1 MFFCHNLKMAEE
13 LKKMGDNM
21 KKKNPKRVMQLE
33 RYLSDTRIIMAIIIG
48 IDLFFFMVMN
58 FVINSLIAIPEMFK
72 DLDNPGK
79 YVGLKN
85 VLPNFNNIRTYG
97 GIYIPIFIILLIFLL
112 ALDAY
117 TAYKM
122 KVAWSEEYFN
132 IGQKGD
138 ERWTTDEE
146 IKQQFLEIPDKN
158 ESFPGYGGTIVSRMG
173 NKLYIDTS
181 PVNNLIIGITRSGKG
196 EMYVFPSIDVYSRA
210 EKKAS
215 LVINDMKLELYKS
228 SKKTLENRG
237 YKVYLLNFDDP
248 IHSMGFNP
256 LTVIIEL
263 AVNGDYENAELLAQ
277 AFAFS
282 IFNPDE
288 PANTDRFWND
298 ASSSLLAALILA
310 HLEDCLRMDEMDN
323 DRRYKIWTEKR
334 AAYDG
339 LDDDLKEKADK
350 LYEEELNKNEKS
362 DIILNPA
369 VMYLPEDAGY
379 EKIYENV
386 KKINMYSI
394 INTFTELA
402 RIRDPENP
410 DITALDM
417 YFSKRPQLDRA
428 KLKYAAIEIAGE
440 KPKSSIFGVMLSR
453 LTTFTYESMAKMTA
467 ESSFDLEE
475 IGFGEKPVAV
485 FLGLPDYDTSK
496 HFLATVFIRQVS
508 LVLSKRA
515 NRDRSGKCKRLVK
528 FIVDEAGNM
537 PAIEGLETYITMNL
551 GRNISYDFYI
561 QSYSQFEKKYGEGW
575 KTIKGN
581 CGNQIYILTSDGDTA
596 QTFSEDLGNET
607 IVDLQRTGEKLST
620 HKHFMENT
628 QEKPL
633 LNKNQLMRLNE
644 GECVVKRVMK
654 RKDLNG
660 NRVEPTPIFNSE
672 ESGKRFLYRYEYLTD
687 TFPNPNE
694 IDLYEINTA
703 DRSHINLRERVWDY
717 NISMTWLSNDV
728 MDYGRDSLKV
738 RDLSNGNDVMSALE
752 RVMEVTDLR
761 NINEEMELS
770 ELTDLIYKKIDKKD
784 ERDAILSLIKIG
796 SETGN
801 E

>member
-21 KKKNPKRVMQLE
+21 KKKNQKRVMQLE

-85 VLPNFNNIRTYG
+85 VLPNINNIRTYG

-112 ALDAY
+112 ALDAC

-181 PVNNLIIGITRSGKG
+181 PVNNMIIGITRSGKG

-228 SKKTLENRG
+228 SKKTLEKRG

-288 PANTDRFWND
+288 PTNTDRFWND
-298 ASSSLLAALILA
+298 ASSSLLSALILA
-310 HLEDCLRMDEMDN
+310 HLEDCLRMDEIEN
-323 DRRYKIWTEKR
+323 DKRYRTWKKKR
-334 AAYDG
+334 DAYDT
-339 LDDDLKEKADK
+339 LNDDVKKKAIELYEKEKIK
-350 LYEEELNKNEKS
+350 KE

-369 VMYLPEDAGY
+369 LMYLPEDAVY
-379 EKIYENV
+379 EKKHDNV

-402 RIRDPENP
+402 RVHNPDNP
-410 DITALDM
+410 DITALDI

-428 KLKYAAIEIAGE
+428 KLKYAAIEIAGD

-752 RVMEVTDLR
+752 RIMEVTDLR

-770 ELTDLIYKKIDKKD
+770 ELTDLIYKRIDKKD
-784 ERDAILSLIKIG
+784 ERDAILSLVKIG

>member
-1 MFFCHNLKMAEE
+1 MAEE

-21 KKKNPKRVMQLE
+21 KKKNQKRVIQLE

-85 VLPNFNNIRTYG
+85 VLPNINNIRTYG

-112 ALDAY
+112 ALDAC

-181 PVNNLIIGITRSGKG
+181 PVNNMIIGITRSGKG

-228 SKKTLENRG
+228 SKKTLEKRG

-288 PANTDRFWND
+288 PTNTDRFWND
-298 ASSSLLAALILA
+298 ASSSLLSALILA
-310 HLEDCLRMDEMDN
+310 HLEDCLRMDEIEN
-323 DRRYKIWTEKR
+323 DKRYRTWKKKR
-334 AAYDG
+334 DAYDT
-339 LDDDLKEKADK
+339 LNDDVKKKAIELYEKEKIK
-350 LYEEELNKNEKS
+350 KE

-369 VMYLPEDAGY
+369 LMYLPEDAVY
-379 EKIYENV
+379 EKKHDNV

-402 RIRDPENP
+402 RVHNPDNP
-410 DITALDM
+410 DITALDI

-428 KLKYAAIEIAGE
+428 KLKYAAIEIAGD
-440 KPKSSIFGVMLSR
+440 KPKSSVFGVMLSR

-633 LNKNQLMRLNE
+633 LNRNQLMRLNE

-752 RVMEVTDLR
+752 RIMEVTDLR

-770 ELTDLIYKKIDKKD
+770 ELTDLIYKRIDKKD
-784 ERDAILSLIKIG
+784 ERDAILSLVKIG

>member
-58 FVINSLIAIPEMFK
+58 FVINTLIAIPEMFK

-85 VLPNFNNIRTYG
+85 VLPNINNIRTYG

-112 ALDAY
+112 ALDAC

-138 ERWTTDEE
+138 ERWTTEEE

-181 PVNNLIIGITRSGKG
+181 PVNNMIIGITRSGKG

-228 SKKTLENRG
+228 SKKTLEKRG

-288 PANTDRFWND
+288 PTNTDRFWND
-298 ASSSLLAALILA
+298 ASSSLLSALILA
-310 HLEDCLRMDEMDN
+310 HLEDCLRMDEIEN
-323 DRRYKIWTEKR
+323 DKRYRTWKKKR
-334 AAYDG
+334 DAYDT
-339 LDDDLKEKADK
+339 LNDDVKKKAIELYEKEKIK
-350 LYEEELNKNEKS
+350 KE

-369 VMYLPEDAGY
+369 LMYLPEDAVY
-379 EKIYENV
+379 EKKHDNV

-402 RIRDPENP
+402 RVHNPDNP
-410 DITALDM
+410 DITALDI

-428 KLKYAAIEIAGE
+428 KLKYAAIEIAGD
-440 KPKSSIFGVMLSR
+440 KPKSSVFGVMLSR

-644 GECVVKRVMK
+644 GECVVRRVMK

-738 RDLSNGNDVMSALE
+738 SDLSNGNDVMSALE
-752 RVMEVTDLR
+752 RIMEVTDLR

-770 ELTDLIYKKIDKKD
+770 ELTDLIYKRIDKKD
-784 ERDAILSLIKIG
+784 ERDAILSLVKIG

>member
-1 MFFCHNLKMAEE
+1 MAEE

-21 KKKNPKRVMQLE
+21 KKKNQKRVMQLE

-85 VLPNFNNIRTYG
+85 VLPNINNIRTYG

-112 ALDAY
+112 ALDAC

-181 PVNNLIIGITRSGKG
+181 PVNNMIIGITRSGKG

-228 SKKTLENRG
+228 SKKTLEKRG

-288 PANTDRFWND
+288 PTNTDRFWND
-298 ASSSLLAALILA
+298 ASSSLLSALILA
-310 HLEDCLRMDEMDN
+310 HLEDCLRMDEIEN
-323 DRRYKIWTEKR
+323 DKRYRTWKKKR
-334 AAYDG
+334 DAYDT
-339 LDDDLKEKADK
+339 LNDDVKKKAIELYEKEKIK
-350 LYEEELNKNEKS
+350 KE

-369 VMYLPEDAGY
+369 LMYLPEDAVY
-379 EKIYENV
+379 EKKHDNV

-402 RIRDPENP
+402 RVHNPDNP
-410 DITALDM
+410 DITALDI

-428 KLKYAAIEIAGE
+428 KLKYAAIEIAGD

-752 RVMEVTDLR
+752 RIMEVTDLR

-770 ELTDLIYKKIDKKD
+770 ELTDLIYKRIDKKD
-784 ERDAILSLIKIG
+784 ERDAILSLVKIG

>member
-1 MFFCHNLKMAEE
+1 MAEE

-58 FVINSLIAIPEMFK
+58 FVINTLIAIPEMFK

-85 VLPNFNNIRTYG
+85 VLPNINNIRTYG

-112 ALDAY
+112 ALDAC

-181 PVNNLIIGITRSGKG
+181 PVNNMIIGITRSGKG

-228 SKKTLENRG
+228 SKKTLEKRG

-334 AAYDG
+334 VAYDG

-379 EKIYENV
+379 EKIYDNV

-410 DITALDM
+410 DITALDI

-428 KLKYAAIEIAGE
+428 KLKYAAIEIAGD

-752 RVMEVTDLR
+752 RIMEVTDLR

-770 ELTDLIYKKIDKKD
+770 ELTDLIYKRIDKKD
-784 ERDAILSLIKIG
+784 ERDAILSLVKIG

>member
-85 VLPNFNNIRTYG
+85 VLPNINNIRTYG

-112 ALDAY
+112 ALDAC

-181 PVNNLIIGITRSGKG
+181 PVNNMIIGITRSGKG

-228 SKKTLENRG
+228 SKKTLEKRG

-298 ASSSLLAALILA
+298 ASSSLLSALILA
-310 HLEDCLRMDEMDN
+310 HLEDCLRMDEIEN
-323 DRRYKIWTEKR
+323 DKRYRTWKKKR
-334 AAYDG
+334 DAYDT
-339 LDDDLKEKADK
+339 LNDDVKEKATK
-350 LYEEELNKNEKS
+350 LYEKEKIKKE

-369 VMYLPEDAGY
+369 VMYLPEDAVY
-379 EKIYENV
+379 EKKHDNV

-402 RIRDPENP
+402 RVHNP
-410 DITALDM
+410 DNPEITALDM

-428 KLKYAAIEIAGE
+428 KLKYAAIEIAGD

-703 DRSHINLRERVWDY
+703 DRSRINLRERVWDY

-752 RVMEVTDLR
+752 RIMEVTDLR

-770 ELTDLIYKKIDKKD
+770 ELTDLIYKRIDKKD
-784 ERDAILSLIKIG
+784 ERDAILSLVKIG

>member
-1 MFFCHNLKMAEE
+1 MAEE

-58 FVINSLIAIPEMFK
+58 FVINTLIAIPEMFK

-85 VLPNFNNIRTYG
+85 VLPNINNIRTYG

-112 ALDAY
+112 ALDAC

-138 ERWTTDEE
+138 ERWTTEEE

-181 PVNNLIIGITRSGKG
+181 PVNNMIIGITRSGKG

-228 SKKTLENRG
+228 SKKTLEKRG

-334 AAYDG
+334 VAYDG

-379 EKIYENV
+379 EKIYDNV

-402 RIRDPENP
+402 RIRNPENP
-410 DITALDM
+410 DITALDI

-428 KLKYAAIEIAGE
+428 KLKYAAIEIAGD
-440 KPKSSIFGVMLSR
+440 KPKSSVFGVMLSR

-633 LNKNQLMRLNE
+633 LNRNQLMRLNE

-752 RVMEVTDLR
+752 RIMEVTDLR

-770 ELTDLIYKKIDKKD
+770 ELTDLIYKRIDKKD
-784 ERDAILSLIKIG
+784 ERDAILSLVKIG

>member
-1 MFFCHNLKMAEE
+1 MAEE

-58 FVINSLIAIPEMFK
+58 FVINTLIAIPEMFK

-85 VLPNFNNIRTYG
+85 VLPNINNIRTYG
-97 GIYIPIFIILLIFLL
+97 GMYIPIFIILLIFLL
-112 ALDAY
+112 ALDAC

-181 PVNNLIIGITRSGKG
+181 PVNNMIIGITRSGKG

-288 PANTDRFWND
+288 PTNSDRFWND
-298 ASSSLLAALILA
+298 ASSSLLSALILA
-310 HLEDCLRMDEMDN
+310 HLEDCLRMDEIEN
-323 DRRYKIWTEKR
+323 DKRYRTWKKKR
-334 AAYDG
+334 DAYDT
-339 LDDDLKEKADK
+339 LNDDVKKKAIELYEKEK
-350 LYEEELNKNEKS
+350 NKKE

-369 VMYLPEDAGY
+369 VMYLPEDAVY
-379 EKIYENV
+379 EKKHDNV

-402 RIRDPENP
+402 RVHDPNNP

-417 YFSKRPQLDRA
+417 YFGKRPQLDRA
-428 KLKYAAIEIAGE
+428 KLKYAAIEIAGD

-644 GECVVKRVMK
+644 GECVVKRVMS

-752 RVMEVTDLR
+752 RIMEVTDLR

-770 ELTDLIYKKIDKKD
+770 ELTDLIYKRIDKKD
-784 ERDAILSLIKIG
+784 ERDAILSLVKIG

>member
-85 VLPNFNNIRTYG
+85 VLPNINNIRTYG

-112 ALDAY
+112 ALDAC

-181 PVNNLIIGITRSGKG
+181 PVNNMIIGITRSGKG

-228 SKKTLENRG
+228 SKKTLEKRG

-288 PANTDRFWND
+288 PTNTDRFWND
-298 ASSSLLAALILA
+298 ASSSLLSALILA
-310 HLEDCLRMDEMDN
+310 HLEDCLRMDEIEN
-323 DRRYKIWTEKR
+323 DKRYRTWKKKR
-334 AAYDG
+334 DAYDT
-339 LDDDLKEKADK
+339 LNDDVKKKAIELYEKEKIK
-350 LYEEELNKNEKS
+350 KE

-369 VMYLPEDAGY
+369 LMYLPEDAVY
-379 EKIYENV
+379 EKKHDNV

-402 RIRDPENP
+402 RVHNPDNP
-410 DITALDM
+410 DITALDI

-428 KLKYAAIEIAGE
+428 KLKYAAIEIADD
-440 KPKSSIFGVMLSR
+440 KPKSSVFGVMLSR

-633 LNKNQLMRLNE
+633 LNRNQLMRLNE

-752 RVMEVTDLR
+752 RIMEVTDLR

-770 ELTDLIYKKIDKKD
+770 ELTDLIYKRIDKKD
-784 ERDAILSLIKIG
+784 ERDAILSLVKIG

>member
-1 MFFCHNLKMAEE
+1 MLFCHNLKMAEE

-85 VLPNFNNIRTYG
+85 VLPNINNIRTYG

-112 ALDAY
+112 ALDAC

-181 PVNNLIIGITRSGKG
+181 PVNNMIIGITRSGKG

-228 SKKTLENRG
+228 SKKTLEKRG

-334 AAYDG
+334 VAYDG

-379 EKIYENV
+379 EKIYDNV

-410 DITALDM
+410 DITALDI

-428 KLKYAAIEIAGE
+428 KLKYAAIEIAGD

-752 RVMEVTDLR
+752 RIMEVTDLR

-770 ELTDLIYKKIDKKD
+770 ELTDLIYKRIDKKD
-784 ERDAILSLIKIG
+784 ERDAILSLVKIG

>member
-1 MFFCHNLKMAEE
+1 MK
-13 LKKMGDNM
+13 
-21 KKKNPKRVMQLE
+21 KKKNPKRVMQIE
-33 RYLSDTRIIMAIIIG
+33 RYLSDTRFIVAIIVG
-48 IDLFFFMVMN
+48 IDIFFFMILN
-58 FVINSLIAIPEMFK
+58 FVINSLIAIPDILK

-79 YVGLKN
+79 YIGMKN
-85 VLPNFNNIRTYG
+85 VLPRFSNIKEYS
-97 GIYIPIFIILLIFLL
+97 GIYIPLIIILIIFLIF
-112 ALDAY
+112 LDAY

-146 IKQQFLEIPDKN
+146 IKEQFLEIPDKN
-158 ESFPGYGGTIVSRMG
+158 KSFPGYGGTIVSRMG
-173 NKLYIDTS
+173 DKLYIDTS

-228 SKKTLENRG
+228 SKKTLEDRG

-256 LTVIIEL
+256 LTVIINL
-263 AVNGDYENAELLAQ
+263 AVQGDYESAELLAQ

-288 PANTDRFWND
+288 PTNSDRFWND

-310 HLEDCLRMDEMDN
+310 HLEDCLRMDEITN
-323 DRRYKIWTEKR
+323 DRRYKIWKEKR
-334 AAYDG
+334 AAYDL
-339 LDDDLKEKADK
+339 LDENVKEKALK
-350 LYEEELNKNEKS
+350 LYEKEIKESE

-379 EKIYENV
+379 KKTHENV

-402 RIRDPENP
+402 RVHNP
-410 DITALDM
+410 DNPEITALDM

-428 KLKYAAIEIAGE
+428 KLKYAAIEIAGDR
-440 KPKSSIFGVMLSR
+440 PKSSIFGVMLSR
-453 LTTFTYESMAKMTA
+453 LTTFTYESMGKMTA

-475 IGFGEKPVAV
+475 IGFGDKPIAV
-485 FLGLPDYDTSK
+485 FLGLPDYDNSK

-515 NRDRSGKCKRLVK
+515 NREKSGKCKRLVK

-561 QSYSQFEKKYGEGW
+561 QSYSQFEKKYGEGY

-607 IVDLQRTGEKLST
+607 IIDLQRTGEKLST

-644 GECVVKRVMK
+644 GECVVKRVMS
-654 RKDLNG
+654 RKDLKG

-672 ESGKRFLYRYEYLTD
+672 ESGKRFKYRFEYLTE
-687 TFPNPNE
+687 TFPNPSD
-694 IDLYEINTA
+694 IDLFKINTA
-703 DRSHINLRERVWDY
+703 DRSHINLKERVWDY
-717 NISMTWLSNDV
+717 NISMSWLSNDV
-728 MDYGRDSLKV
+728 MSYEKGGSTLSS
-738 RDLSNGNDVMSALE
+738 LSNAKAVINALE
-752 RVMEVTDLR
+752 KVLEEADLG
-761 NINEEMELS
+761 ILNENMELS

-796 SETGN
+796 SEADN
-801 E
+801 D

>member
-1 MFFCHNLKMAEE
+1 MAEE

-58 FVINSLIAIPEMFK
+58 FVINTLIAIPEMFK

-85 VLPNFNNIRTYG
+85 VLPNINNIRTYG

-112 ALDAY
+112 ALDAC

-181 PVNNLIIGITRSGKG
+181 PVNNMIIGITRSGKG

-228 SKKTLENRG
+228 SKKTLEKRG

-334 AAYDG
+334 VAYDG

-379 EKIYENV
+379 EKIYDNV

-402 RIRDPENP
+402 RVHNPDNP
-410 DITALDM
+410 DITALDI

-428 KLKYAAIEIAGE
+428 KLKYAAIEIAGD

-752 RVMEVTDLR
+752 RIMEVTDLR

-770 ELTDLIYKKIDKKD
+770 ELTDLIYKRIDKKD
-784 ERDAILSLIKIG
+784 ERDAILSLVKIG

>member
-1 MFFCHNLKMAEE
+1 MAEE

-21 KKKNPKRVMQLE
+21 KKKNPKRAMQLE

-85 VLPNFNNIRTYG
+85 VLPNINNIRTYG

-112 ALDAY
+112 ALDAC

-181 PVNNLIIGITRSGKG
+181 PVNNMIIGITRSGKG

-228 SKKTLENRG
+228 SKKTLEKRG

-334 AAYDG
+334 VAYDG

-379 EKIYENV
+379 EKIYDNV

-410 DITALDM
+410 DITALDI

-428 KLKYAAIEIAGE
+428 KLKYAAIEIAGD

-752 RVMEVTDLR
+752 RIMEVTDLR

-770 ELTDLIYKKIDKKD
+770 ELTDLIYKRIDKKD
-784 ERDAILSLIKIG
+784 ERDAILSLVKIG

>member
-85 VLPNFNNIRTYG
+85 VLPNINNIRTYG

-112 ALDAY
+112 ALDAC

-181 PVNNLIIGITRSGKG
+181 PVNNMIIGITRSGKG

-288 PANTDRFWND
+288 PTNSDRFWND
-298 ASSSLLAALILA
+298 ASSSLLSALILA
-310 HLEDCLRMDEMDN
+310 HLEDCLRMDEIEN
-323 DRRYKIWTEKR
+323 DKRYRTWKKKR
-334 AAYDG
+334 DAYDT
-339 LDDDLKEKADK
+339 LNDDVKEKATK
-350 LYEEELNKNEKS
+350 LYEKEKIKKE

-369 VMYLPEDAGY
+369 VMYLPEDAVY
-379 EKIYENV
+379 EKKHDNV

-402 RIRDPENP
+402 RVHNP
-410 DITALDM
+410 DNPEITALDM

-428 KLKYAAIEIAGE
+428 KLKYAAIEIAGD
-440 KPKSSIFGVMLSR
+440 KPKSSILGVMLSR

-551 GRNISYDFYI
+551 GRNISYEFYI

-703 DRSHINLRERVWDY
+703 DRSRINLRERVWDY

-752 RVMEVTDLR
+752 RIMEVTDLR

-770 ELTDLIYKKIDKKD
+770 ELTDLIYKRIDKKD
-784 ERDAILSLIKIG
+784 ERDAILSLVKIG

>member
-1 MFFCHNLKMAEE
+1 
-13 LKKMGDNM
+13 M
-21 KKKNPKRVMQLE
+21 KKKNQKRVMQLE

-85 VLPNFNNIRTYG
+85 VLPNINNIRTYG

-112 ALDAY
+112 ALDAC

-181 PVNNLIIGITRSGKG
+181 PVNNMIIGITRSGKG

-228 SKKTLENRG
+228 SKKTLEKRG

-288 PANTDRFWND
+288 PTNTDRFWND
-298 ASSSLLAALILA
+298 ASSSLLSALILA
-310 HLEDCLRMDEMDN
+310 HLEDCLRMDEIEN
-323 DRRYKIWTEKR
+323 DKRYRTWKKKR
-334 AAYDG
+334 DAYDT
-339 LDDDLKEKADK
+339 LNDDVKKKAIELYEKEKIK
-350 LYEEELNKNEKS
+350 KE

-369 VMYLPEDAGY
+369 LMYLPEDAVY
-379 EKIYENV
+379 EKKHDNV

-402 RIRDPENP
+402 RVHNPDNP
-410 DITALDM
+410 DITALDI

-428 KLKYAAIEIAGE
+428 KLKYAAIEIAGD
-440 KPKSSIFGVMLSR
+440 KPKSSVFGVMLSR

-633 LNKNQLMRLNE
+633 LNRNQLMRLNE

-752 RVMEVTDLR
+752 RIMEVTDLR

-770 ELTDLIYKKIDKKD
+770 ELTDLIYKRIDKKD
-784 ERDAILSLIKIG
+784 ERDAILSLVKIG

>member
-85 VLPNFNNIRTYG
+85 VLPNINNIRTYG

-112 ALDAY
+112 ALDAC

-181 PVNNLIIGITRSGKG
+181 PVNNMIIGITRSGKG

-228 SKKTLENRG
+228 SKKTLEKRG

-334 AAYDG
+334 VAYDG

-379 EKIYENV
+379 EKIYDNV

-410 DITALDM
+410 DITALDI

-428 KLKYAAIEIAGE
+428 KLKYAAIEIAGD

-752 RVMEVTDLR
+752 RIMEVTDLR

-770 ELTDLIYKKIDKKD
+770 ELTDLIYKRIDKKD
-784 ERDAILSLIKIG
+784 ERDAILSLVKIG

>member
-1 MFFCHNLKMAEE
+1 MK
-13 LKKMGDNM
+13 
-21 KKKNPKRVMQLE
+21 KKKNPKRVMQIE
-33 RYLSDTRIIMAIIIG
+33 RYLSDTRFIVAIIVG
-48 IDLFFFMVMN
+48 IDIFFFMILNYV
-58 FVINSLIAIPEMFK
+58 VNSLIAIPDMIK

-79 YVGLKN
+79 YIGLFN
-85 VLPNFNNIRTYG
+85 VLPNITNFKEYG
-97 GIYIPIFIILLIFLL
+97 GIYFPLIIILIVFLIFL
-112 ALDAY
+112 DIY

-132 IGQKGD
+132 IGQKGS

-146 IKQQFLEIPDKN
+146 IKAQFLEIPEKN
-158 ESFPGYGGTIVSRMG
+158 ESFPGYGGTIVSRIKD
-173 NKLYIDTS
+173 KLYIDTS
-181 PVNNLIIGITRSGKG
+181 PVNNLVIGITRSGKG

-215 LVINDMKLELYKS
+215 MVINDMKLELYKS
-228 SKKTLENRG
+228 SKKTLEDRG

-256 LTVIIEL
+256 LTVIINL
-263 AVNGDYENAELLAQ
+263 AVQGDYESAELLAQ

-288 PANTDRFWND
+288 PTNTDRFWND

-310 HLEDCLRMDEMDN
+310 HLEDCLRMDEITN
-323 DRRYKIWTEKR
+323 DRRYKIWKEKR
-334 AAYDG
+334 AAYDL
-339 LDDDLKEKADK
+339 LDENVKEKALK
-350 LYEEELNKNEKS
+350 LYEKEIKESE

-379 EKIYENV
+379 KKTHENV

-402 RIRDPENP
+402 RVHNP
-410 DITALDM
+410 DNPEITALDM

-428 KLKYAAIEIAGE
+428 KLKYAAIEIAGD
-440 KPKSSIFGVMLSR
+440 KPKSSVFSVMLSR

-475 IGFGEKPVAV
+475 IGYGDKPVAV
-485 FLGLPDYDTSK
+485 FLGLPDYDNSK
-496 HFLATVFIRQVS
+496 HFLSTVFVRQLS

-515 NRDRSGKCKRLVK
+515 SREKSGKCKRLVK
-528 FIVDEAGNM
+528 FILDEAGNM
-537 PAIEGLETYITMNL
+537 PAIEGLETNITMNL

-561 QSYSQFEKKYGEGW
+561 QSYSQFEKKYGEGY

-644 GECVVKRVMK
+644 GECVVKRVMS

-672 ESGKRFLYRYEYLTD
+672 ESGKRFKYRYEYLTE
-687 TFPNPNE
+687 TFPNPGD
-694 IDLYEINTA
+694 IDLFKINTA

-717 NISMTWLSNDV
+717 NISMSWLSNDV
-728 MDYGRDSLKV
+728 MGYEKGGSTLSS
-738 RDLSNGNDVMSALE
+738 LSNAKAVINALE
-752 RVMEVTDLR
+752 KVLEEADLG
-761 NINEEMELS
+761 ILNENMELS

-796 SETGN
+796 SEADN
-801 E
+801 D

>member
-1 MFFCHNLKMAEE
+1 MK
-13 LKKMGDNM
+13 
-21 KKKNPKRVMQLE
+21 KKKNPKRVMQIE
-33 RYLSDTRIIMAIIIG
+33 RYLSNTRVIMAIIIG
-48 IDLFFFMVMN
+48 IDIFFFMILN
-58 FVINSLIAIPEMFK
+58 FVINSLIAIPDMLK
-72 DLDNPGK
+72 DLDNPGR
-79 YVGLKN
+79 YIGIKN
-85 VLPNFNNIRTYG
+85 VLPKFSNIKEYS
-97 GIYIPIFIILLIFLL
+97 GIYIPLIIILIIFLIII
-112 ALDAY
+112 DAY

-146 IKQQFLEIPDKN
+146 IKEQFLEIPDKN
-158 ESFPGYGGTIVSRMG
+158 KSFPGYGGTIVSRIG
-173 NKLYIDTS
+173 DKLYIDTS

-228 SKKTLENRG
+228 SKKTLEERG

-256 LTVIIEL
+256 LTVIINL
-263 AVNGDYENAELLAQ
+263 AVQGDYESAELLAQ

-288 PANTDRFWND
+288 PTNSDRFWND

-310 HLEDCLRMDEMDN
+310 HLEDCLRMDEITN
-323 DRRYKIWTEKR
+323 DRRYKIWKEKR
-334 AAYDG
+334 AAYDL
-339 LDDDLKEKADK
+339 LDENVKEKALK
-350 LYEEELNKNEKS
+350 LYEEQIKENE

-379 EKIYENV
+379 EKTHENV

-402 RIRDPENP
+402 RVHDPDNP
-410 DITALDM
+410 EITALDM

-428 KLKYAAIEIAGE
+428 KLKYAAIEIAGDR
-440 KPKSSIFGVMLSR
+440 PKSSIFGVMLSR
-453 LTTFTYESMAKMTA
+453 LTTFTYESMGKMTA

-475 IGFGEKPVAV
+475 IGFGDKPIAV
-485 FLGLPDYDTSK
+485 FLGLPDYDNSK

-515 NRDRSGKCKRLVK
+515 NREKSGKCKRLVK

-561 QSYSQFEKKYGEGW
+561 QSYSQFEKKYGEGY

-607 IVDLQRTGEKLST
+607 IIDLQRTGEKLST

-644 GECVVKRVMK
+644 GECVVKRVMS
-654 RKDLNG
+654 RKDLKG

-672 ESGKRFLYRYEYLTD
+672 ESGKRFKYRFEYLTE
-687 TFPNPNE
+687 TFPNPSD
-694 IDLYEINTA
+694 IDLFKINTA
-703 DRSHINLRERVWDY
+703 DRSHINLKERVWDY
-717 NISMTWLSNDV
+717 NISMSWLSNDV
-728 MDYGRDSLKV
+728 MSYEKGGSTLSS
-738 RDLSNGNDVMSALE
+738 LSNAKAVINALE
-752 RVMEVTDLR
+752 KVLEEADLG
-761 NINEEMELS
+761 ILNENMELS

-796 SETGN
+796 SEADN
-801 E
+801 D

>member
-85 VLPNFNNIRTYG
+85 VLPNINNIRTYG

-112 ALDAY
+112 ALDAC

-181 PVNNLIIGITRSGKG
+181 PVNNMIIGITRSGKG

-288 PANTDRFWND
+288 PTNSDRFWND
-298 ASSSLLAALILA
+298 ASSSLLSALILA
-310 HLEDCLRMDEMDN
+310 HLEDCLRMDEIEN
-323 DRRYKIWTEKR
+323 DKRYRTWKKKR
-334 AAYDG
+334 DAYDT
-339 LDDDLKEKADK
+339 LNDDVKEKATK
-350 LYEEELNKNEKS
+350 LYEKEKIKKE

-369 VMYLPEDAGY
+369 VMYLPEDAVY
-379 EKIYENV
+379 EKKHDNV

-402 RIRDPENP
+402 RVHNP
-410 DITALDM
+410 DNPKITALDM

-428 KLKYAAIEIAGE
+428 KLKYAAIEIAGD

-703 DRSHINLRERVWDY
+703 DRSRINLRERVWDY

-752 RVMEVTDLR
+752 RIMEVTDLR

-770 ELTDLIYKKIDKKD
+770 ELTDLIYKRIDKKD
-784 ERDAILSLIKIG
+784 ERDAILYLVKIG

>member
-1 MFFCHNLKMAEE
+1 MAEE

-21 KKKNPKRVMQLE
+21 KKKNQKRVMQLE

-85 VLPNFNNIRTYG
+85 VLPNINNIRTYG

-112 ALDAY
+112 ALDAC

-138 ERWTTDEE
+138 ERWTTEEE

-181 PVNNLIIGITRSGKG
+181 PVNNMIIGITRSGKG

-228 SKKTLENRG
+228 SKKTLEKRG

-288 PANTDRFWND
+288 PTNTDRFWND
-298 ASSSLLAALILA
+298 ASSSLLSALILA
-310 HLEDCLRMDEMDN
+310 HLEDCLRMDEIEN
-323 DRRYKIWTEKR
+323 DKRYRTWKKKR
-334 AAYDG
+334 DAYDT
-339 LDDDLKEKADK
+339 LNDDVKKKAIELYEKEKIK
-350 LYEEELNKNEKS
+350 KE

-369 VMYLPEDAGY
+369 LMYLPEDAVY
-379 EKIYENV
+379 EKKHDNV

-402 RIRDPENP
+402 RVHNPDNP
-410 DITALDM
+410 DITALDI

-428 KLKYAAIEIAGE
+428 KLKYAAIEIAGD
-440 KPKSSIFGVMLSR
+440 KPKSSVFGVMLSR

-633 LNKNQLMRLNE
+633 LNRNQLMRLNE

-752 RVMEVTDLR
+752 RIMEVTDLR

-770 ELTDLIYKKIDKKD
+770 ELTDLIYKRIDKKD
-784 ERDAILSLIKIG
+784 ERDAILSLVKIG

>member
-1 MFFCHNLKMAEE
+1 MAEE

-85 VLPNFNNIRTYG
+85 VLPNINNIRTYG

-112 ALDAY
+112 ALDAC

-181 PVNNLIIGITRSGKG
+181 PVNNMIIGITRSGKG

-228 SKKTLENRG
+228 SKKTLEKRG

-334 AAYDG
+334 VAYDG

-379 EKIYENV
+379 EKIYDNV

-410 DITALDM
+410 DITALDI

-428 KLKYAAIEIAGE
+428 KLKYAAIEIAGD

-703 DRSHINLRERVWDY
+703 ARSHINLRERVWDY

-752 RVMEVTDLR
+752 RIMEVTDLR

-770 ELTDLIYKKIDKKD
+770 ELTDLIYKRIDKKD
-784 ERDAILSLIKIG
+784 ERDAILSLVKIG

>member
-1 MFFCHNLKMAEE
+1 MAEE

-85 VLPNFNNIRTYG
+85 VLPNINNIRTYG

-112 ALDAY
+112 ALDAC

-181 PVNNLIIGITRSGKG
+181 PVNNMIIGITRSGKG

-228 SKKTLENRG
+228 SKKTLEKRG

-334 AAYDG
+334 VAYDG

-379 EKIYENV
+379 EKIYDNV

-402 RIRDPENP
+402 RIRNPENP
-410 DITALDM
+410 DITALDI

-428 KLKYAAIEIAGE
+428 KLKYAAIEIAGD

-475 IGFGEKPVAV
+475 IGFGKKPVAV

-752 RVMEVTDLR
+752 RIMEVTDLR

-770 ELTDLIYKKIDKKD
+770 ELTDLIYKRIDKKD
-784 ERDAILSLIKIG
+784 ERDAILSLVKIG

>member
-1 MFFCHNLKMAEE
+1 MAEE

-85 VLPNFNNIRTYG
+85 VLPNINNIRTYG

-112 ALDAY
+112 ALDAC

-181 PVNNLIIGITRSGKG
+181 PVNNMIIGITRSGKG

-228 SKKTLENRG
+228 SKKTLEKRG

-334 AAYDG
+334 VAYDG

-379 EKIYENV
+379 EKIYDNV

-410 DITALDM
+410 DITALDI

-428 KLKYAAIEIAGE
+428 KLKYAAIEIAGD

-575 KTIKGN
+575 KTIKGH

-752 RVMEVTDLR
+752 RIMEVTDLR

-770 ELTDLIYKKIDKKD
+770 ELTDLIYKRIDKKD
-784 ERDAILSLIKIG
+784 ERDAILSLVKIG

>member
-1 MFFCHNLKMAEE
+1 MAEE

-85 VLPNFNNIRTYG
+85 VLPNINNIRTYG

-112 ALDAY
+112 ALDAC

-181 PVNNLIIGITRSGKG
+181 PVNNMIIGITRSGKG

-228 SKKTLENRG
+228 SKKTLEKRG

-288 PANTDRFWND
+288 PTNSDRFWND
-298 ASSSLLAALILA
+298 ASSSLLSALILA
-310 HLEDCLRMDEMDN
+310 HLEDCLRMDEIEN
-323 DRRYKIWTEKR
+323 DKRYRTWKKKR
-334 AAYDG
+334 DAYDT
-339 LDDDLKEKADK
+339 LNDDVKEKATK
-350 LYEEELNKNEKS
+350 LYEKEKIKKE

-369 VMYLPEDAGY
+369 VMYLPEDAVY
-379 EKIYENV
+379 EKKHDNV

-402 RIRDPENP
+402 RVHNPDNP
-410 DITALDM
+410 DITALDI
-417 YFSKRPQLDRA
+417 YFSKRPQLDRT
-428 KLKYAAIEIAGE
+428 KLKYAAIEIAGD

-575 KTIKGN
+575 RTIKGN

-752 RVMEVTDLR
+752 RIMEVTDLR

-770 ELTDLIYKKIDKKD
+770 ELTDLIYKRIDKKD
-784 ERDAILSLIKIG
+784 ERDAILSLVKIG

>member
-1 MFFCHNLKMAEE
+1 MK
-13 LKKMGDNM
+13 
-21 KKKNPKRVMQLE
+21 KKKNPKRVMQIE
-33 RYLSDTRIIMAIIIG
+33 RYLSDTRFIVAIIVG
-48 IDLFFFMVMN
+48 IDIFFFMILNYV
-58 FVINSLIAIPEMFK
+58 VNSLIAIPDMIK

-79 YVGLKN
+79 YIGLFN
-85 VLPNFNNIRTYG
+85 VLPNITNFKEYG
-97 GIYIPIFIILLIFLL
+97 GIYFPLIIILIVFLIFL
-112 ALDAY
+112 DIY

-132 IGQKGD
+132 IGQKGS

-146 IKQQFLEIPDKN
+146 IKAQFLEIPEKN
-158 ESFPGYGGTIVSRMG
+158 ESFPGYGGTIVSRIKD
-173 NKLYIDTS
+173 KLYIDTS
-181 PVNNLIIGITRSGKG
+181 PVNNLVIGITRSGKG

-215 LVINDMKLELYKS
+215 MVINDMKLELYKS
-228 SKKTLENRG
+228 SKKTLEQRG

-248 IHSMGFNP
+248 MHSMGFNP
-256 LTVIIEL
+256 LTVIVTL
-263 AVNGDYENAELLAQ
+263 AVKGDYESAELLAQ

-288 PANTDRFWND
+288 PTNTDRFWND
-298 ASSSLLAALILA
+298 ASSSLLVALILA

-323 DRRYKIWTEKR
+323 DRRYKIWTKKR

-339 LDDDLKEKADK
+339 LDEDLKKKADK
-350 LYEEELNKNEKS
+350 LYEEKLNKKEKS

-379 EKIYENV
+379 EKTYENV

-402 RIRDPENP
+402 RIRNPENP

-417 YFSKRPQLDRA
+417 YFSRRPQLDRA
-428 KLKYAAIEIAGE
+428 KLKYAAIEIAGD
-440 KPKSSIFGVMLSR
+440 KPKSSVFSVMLSR

-475 IGFGEKPVAV
+475 IGYGDKPVAV
-485 FLGLPDYDTSK
+485 FLGLPDYDNSK
-496 HFLATVFIRQVS
+496 HFLSTVFVRQLS

-515 NRDRSGKCKRLVK
+515 SREKSGKCKRLVK
-528 FIVDEAGNM
+528 FILDEAGNM
-537 PAIEGLETYITMNL
+537 PAIEGLETNITMNL

-561 QSYSQFEKKYGEGW
+561 QSYSQFEKKYGEGY

-644 GECVVKRVMK
+644 GECVVKRVMS

-672 ESGKRFLYRYEYLTD
+672 ESGKRFKYRYEYLTE
-687 TFPNPNE
+687 TFPNPGD

-703 DRSHINLRERVWDY
+703 DRSHINLKDRVWNY
-717 NISMTWLSNDV
+717 EISMTWLTHN
-728 MDYGRDSLKV
+728 
-738 RDLSNGNDVMSALE
+738 
-752 RVMEVTDLR
+752 VMEDDKDRINKDKLNKVLEEAQIKGIRVWNLNKELVDEELIDALYKDKLNSR
-761 NINEEMELS
+761 IKGANIE
-770 ELTDLIYKKIDKKD
+770 I
-784 ERDAILSLIKIG
+784 ER
-796 SETGN
+796 
-801 E
+801 

>member
-85 VLPNFNNIRTYG
+85 VLPNINNIRTYG

-112 ALDAY
+112 ALDAC

-181 PVNNLIIGITRSGKG
+181 PVNNMIIGITRSGKG

-288 PANTDRFWND
+288 PTNSDRFWND
-298 ASSSLLAALILA
+298 ASSSLLSALILA
-310 HLEDCLRMDEMDN
+310 HLEDCLRMDEIEN
-323 DRRYKIWTEKR
+323 DKRYRTWKKKR
-334 AAYDG
+334 DAYDT
-339 LDDDLKEKADK
+339 LNDDVKEKATK
-350 LYEEELNKNEKS
+350 LYEKEKIKKE

-369 VMYLPEDAGY
+369 VMYLPEDAVY
-379 EKIYENV
+379 EKKHDNV

-402 RIRDPENP
+402 RVHNPDNP
-410 DITALDM
+410 DITALDI
-417 YFSKRPQLDRA
+417 YFSKRPQLDRT
-428 KLKYAAIEIAGE
+428 KLKYAAIEIAGD

-752 RVMEVTDLR
+752 RIMEVTDLR

-770 ELTDLIYKKIDKKD
+770 ELTDLIYKRIDKKD
-784 ERDAILSLIKIG
+784 ERDAILSLVKIG

>member
-1 MFFCHNLKMAEE
+1 MAEE

-58 FVINSLIAIPEMFK
+58 FVINTLIAIPEMFK

-85 VLPNFNNIRTYG
+85 VLPNINNIRTYG

-112 ALDAY
+112 ALDAC

-181 PVNNLIIGITRSGKG
+181 PVNNMIIGITRSGKG

-228 SKKTLENRG
+228 SKKTLEKRG

-334 AAYDG
+334 VAYDG

-379 EKIYENV
+379 EKIYDNV

-410 DITALDM
+410 DITALDI

-428 KLKYAAIEIAGE
+428 KLKYAAIEIAGN

-738 RDLSNGNDVMSALE
+738 RDLSNGNDVMSALG
-752 RVMEVTDLR
+752 RIMEVTDLR

-770 ELTDLIYKKIDKKD
+770 ELTDLIYKRIDKKD
-784 ERDAILSLIKIG
+784 ERDAILSLVKIG

>member
-1 MFFCHNLKMAEE
+1 MAEE

-58 FVINSLIAIPEMFK
+58 FVINTLIAIPEMFK

-85 VLPNFNNIRTYG
+85 VLPNINNIRTYG

-112 ALDAY
+112 ALDAC

-181 PVNNLIIGITRSGKG
+181 PVNNMIIGITRSGKG

-334 AAYDG
+334 VAYDG

-379 EKIYENV
+379 EKIYDNV

-402 RIRDPENP
+402 RIRNPENP
-410 DITALDM
+410 DITALDI

-428 KLKYAAIEIAGE
+428 KLKYAAIEIAGD

-644 GECVVKRVMK
+644 GECVVKRVMS

-672 ESGKRFLYRYEYLTD
+672 ESGKRFKYRYEYLTE
-687 TFPNPNE
+687 TFPNPGD

-752 RVMEVTDLR
+752 RIMEVTDLR

-770 ELTDLIYKKIDKKD
+770 ELTDLIYKRIDKKD
-784 ERDAILSLIKIG
+784 ERDAILSLVKIG

>member
-58 FVINSLIAIPEMFK
+58 FVINTLIAIPEMFK

-85 VLPNFNNIRTYG
+85 VLPNINNIRTYG

-112 ALDAY
+112 ALDAC

-181 PVNNLIIGITRSGKG
+181 PVNNMIIGITRSGKG

-334 AAYDG
+334 VAYDG

-379 EKIYENV
+379 EKIYDNV

-402 RIRDPENP
+402 RIRNPENP
-410 DITALDM
+410 DITALDI

-428 KLKYAAIEIAGE
+428 KLKYAAIEIAGD

-644 GECVVKRVMK
+644 GECVVKRVMS

-672 ESGKRFLYRYEYLTD
+672 ESGKRFKYRYEYLTE
-687 TFPNPNE
+687 TFPNPGD

-752 RVMEVTDLR
+752 RIMEVTDLR

-770 ELTDLIYKKIDKKD
+770 ELTDLIYKRIDKKD
-784 ERDAILSLIKIG
+784 ERDAILSLVKIG

>member
-1 MFFCHNLKMAEE
+1 MAEE

-85 VLPNFNNIRTYG
+85 VLPNINNIRTYG

-112 ALDAY
+112 ALDAC

-181 PVNNLIIGITRSGKG
+181 PVNNMIIGITRSGKG

-288 PANTDRFWND
+288 PTNSDRFWND
-298 ASSSLLAALILA
+298 ASSSLLSALILA
-310 HLEDCLRMDEMDN
+310 HLEDCLRMDEIEN
-323 DRRYKIWTEKR
+323 DKRYRTWKKKR
-334 AAYDG
+334 DAYDT
-339 LDDDLKEKADK
+339 LNDDVKEKATK
-350 LYEEELNKNEKS
+350 LYEKEKIKKE

-369 VMYLPEDAGY
+369 VMYLPEDAVY
-379 EKIYENV
+379 EKKHDNV

-402 RIRDPENP
+402 RVHNPDNP
-410 DITALDM
+410 DITALDI
-417 YFSKRPQLDRA
+417 YFSKRPQLDRT
-428 KLKYAAIEIAGE
+428 KLKYAAIEIAGD

-752 RVMEVTDLR
+752 RIMEVTDLR

-770 ELTDLIYKKIDKKD
+770 ELTDLIYKRIDKKD
-784 ERDAILSLIKIG
+784 ERDAILYLVKIG

>member
-1 MFFCHNLKMAEE
+1 MAEE

-21 KKKNPKRVMQLE
+21 KKKNQKRVMQLE

-85 VLPNFNNIRTYG
+85 VLPNINNIRTYG

-112 ALDAY
+112 ALDAC

-181 PVNNLIIGITRSGKG
+181 PVNNMIIGITRSGKG

-228 SKKTLENRG
+228 SKKTLEKRG

-288 PANTDRFWND
+288 PTNTDRFWND
-298 ASSSLLAALILA
+298 ASSSLLSALILA
-310 HLEDCLRMDEMDN
+310 HLEDCLRMDEIEN
-323 DRRYKIWTEKR
+323 DKRYRTWKKKR
-334 AAYDG
+334 DAYDT
-339 LDDDLKEKADK
+339 LNDDVKKKAIELYEKEKIK
-350 LYEEELNKNEKS
+350 KE

-369 VMYLPEDAGY
+369 LMYLPEDAVY
-379 EKIYENV
+379 EKKHDNV

-402 RIRDPENP
+402 RVHNPDNP
-410 DITALDM
+410 DITALDI

-428 KLKYAAIEIAGE
+428 KLKYAAIEIAGD
-440 KPKSSIFGVMLSR
+440 KPKSSVFGVMLSR

-475 IGFGEKPVAV
+475 IGFGEKRVAV

-633 LNKNQLMRLNE
+633 LNRNQLMRLNE

-752 RVMEVTDLR
+752 RIMEVTDLR

-770 ELTDLIYKKIDKKD
+770 ELTDLIYKRIDKKD
-784 ERDAILSLIKIG
+784 ERDAILSLVKIG

>member
-1 MFFCHNLKMAEE
+1 MAEE

-85 VLPNFNNIRTYG
+85 VLPNINNIRTYG

-112 ALDAY
+112 ALDAC

-138 ERWTTDEE
+138 ERWTTEEE

-181 PVNNLIIGITRSGKG
+181 PVNNMIIGITRSGKG

-228 SKKTLENRG
+228 SKKTLEKRG

-288 PANTDRFWND
+288 PTNTDRFWND
-298 ASSSLLAALILA
+298 ASSSLLSALILA
-310 HLEDCLRMDEMDN
+310 HLEDCLRMDEIEN
-323 DRRYKIWTEKR
+323 DKRYRTWKKKR
-334 AAYDG
+334 DAYDT
-339 LDDDLKEKADK
+339 LNDDVKKKAIELYEKEKIK
-350 LYEEELNKNEKS
+350 KE

-369 VMYLPEDAGY
+369 LMYLPEDAVY
-379 EKIYENV
+379 EKKHDNV

-402 RIRDPENP
+402 RVHNPDNP
-410 DITALDM
+410 DITALDI

-428 KLKYAAIEIAGE
+428 KLKYAAIEIAGD
-440 KPKSSIFGVMLSR
+440 KPKSSVFGVMLSR

-644 GECVVKRVMK
+644 GECVVRRVMK

-738 RDLSNGNDVMSALE
+738 SDLSNGNDVMSALE
-752 RVMEVTDLR
+752 RIMEVTDLR

-770 ELTDLIYKKIDKKD
+770 ELTDLIYKRIDKKD
-784 ERDAILSLIKIG
+784 ERDAILSLVKIG

>member
-1 MFFCHNLKMAEE
+1 MK
-13 LKKMGDNM
+13 
-21 KKKNPKRVMQLE
+21 KKKNPKRVMQIE
-33 RYLSDTRIIMAIIIG
+33 RYLSDTRFIVAIIVG
-48 IDLFFFMVMN
+48 IDIFFFMILNYV
-58 FVINSLIAIPEMFK
+58 VNSLIAIPDMIK

-79 YVGLKN
+79 YIGLFN
-85 VLPNFNNIRTYG
+85 VLPNITNFKEYG
-97 GIYIPIFIILLIFLL
+97 GIYFPLIIILIVFLIFL
-112 ALDAY
+112 DIY

-132 IGQKGD
+132 IGQKGS

-146 IKQQFLEIPDKN
+146 IKAQFLEIPEKN
-158 ESFPGYGGTIVSRMG
+158 ESFPGYGGTIVSRIKD
-173 NKLYIDTS
+173 KLYIDTS
-181 PVNNLIIGITRSGKG
+181 PVNNLVIGITRSGKG

-215 LVINDMKLELYKS
+215 MVINDMKLELYKS
-228 SKKTLENRG
+228 SKKTLEKRG

-248 IHSMGFNP
+248 MHSMGFNP
-256 LTVIIEL
+256 LTVIVTL
-263 AVNGDYENAELLAQ
+263 AVKGDYESAELLAQ

-288 PANTDRFWND
+288 PTNTDRFWND
-298 ASSSLLAALILA
+298 ASSSLLVALILA
-310 HLEDCLRMDEMDN
+310 HLEDCLRMDQMDN
-323 DRRYKIWTEKR
+323 DRRYKIWTKKR

-339 LDDDLKEKADK
+339 LDDDLKKKADK
-350 LYEEELNKNEKS
+350 LYEEKLNKKEKS

-379 EKIYENV
+379 EKTYENV

-402 RIRDPENP
+402 RIRNPENP

-417 YFSKRPQLDRA
+417 YFSRRPQLDRA
-428 KLKYAAIEIAGE
+428 KLKYASIEIAGD
-440 KPKSSIFGVMLSR
+440 KPKSSVFSVMLSR

-475 IGFGEKPVAV
+475 IGYGDKPVAV
-485 FLGLPDYDTSK
+485 FLGLPDYDNSK
-496 HFLATVFIRQVS
+496 HFLSTVFVRQLS

-515 NRDRSGKCKRLVK
+515 SREKSGKCKRLVK
-528 FIVDEAGNM
+528 FILDEAGNM
-537 PAIEGLETYITMNL
+537 PAIEGLETNITMNL

-561 QSYSQFEKKYGEGW
+561 QSYSQFEKKYGEGY

-644 GECVVKRVMK
+644 GECVVKRVMS

-672 ESGKRFLYRYEYLTD
+672 ESGKRFKYRYEYLTE
-687 TFPNPNE
+687 TFPNPGD

-703 DRSHINLRERVWDY
+703 DRSHINLKERVWNY
-717 NISMTWLSNDV
+717 EISMTWLTHNV
-728 MDYGRDSLKV
+728 MEDDKENPIIKN
-738 RDLSNGNDVMSALE
+738 LSNAKAVMNALE
-752 RVMEVTDLR
+752 RVLNEEDIR
-761 NINEEMELS
+761 EINENTELS
-770 ELTDLIYKKIDKKD
+770 KLTDLIYRKIDKKD
-784 ERDAILSLIKIG
+784 ERDAVLSLIKIG
-796 SETGN
+796 SEADN

>member
-1 MFFCHNLKMAEE
+1 MIKDTERGR
-13 LKKMGDNM
+13 KK
-21 KKKNPKRVMQLE
+21 R
-33 RYLSDTRIIMAIIIG
+33 
-48 IDLFFFMVMN
+48 
-58 FVINSLIAIPEMFK
+58 
-72 DLDNPGK
+72 
-79 YVGLKN
+79 
-85 VLPNFNNIRTYG
+85 
-97 GIYIPIFIILLIFLL
+97 
-112 ALDAY
+112 DAY
-117 TAYKM
+117 
-122 KVAWSEEYFN
+122 
-132 IGQKGD
+132 
-138 ERWTTDEE
+138 
-146 IKQQFLEIPDKN
+146 
-158 ESFPGYGGTIVSRMG
+158 
-173 NKLYIDTS
+173 DTL
-181 PVNNLIIGITRSGKG
+181 ND
-196 EMYVFPSIDVYSRA
+196 DV
-210 EKKAS
+210 
-215 LVINDMKLELYKS
+215 
-228 SKKTLENRG
+228 
-237 YKVYLLNFDDP
+237 
-248 IHSMGFNP
+248 
-256 LTVIIEL
+256 
-263 AVNGDYENAELLAQ
+263 
-277 AFAFS
+277 
-282 IFNPDE
+282 
-288 PANTDRFWND
+288 
-298 ASSSLLAALILA
+298 
-310 HLEDCLRMDEMDN
+310 
-323 DRRYKIWTEKR
+323 
-334 AAYDG
+334 
-339 LDDDLKEKADK
+339 KEKATK
-350 LYEEELNKNEKS
+350 LYEKEKIKKE

-369 VMYLPEDAGY
+369 VMYLPEDAVY
-379 EKIYENV
+379 EKKHDNV

-402 RIRDPENP
+402 RVHNPDNP
-410 DITALDM
+410 DITALDI
-417 YFSKRPQLDRA
+417 YFSKRPQLDRT
-428 KLKYAAIEIAGE
+428 KLKYAAIEIAGD

-752 RVMEVTDLR
+752 RIMEVTDLR

-770 ELTDLIYKKIDKKD
+770 ELTDLIYKD
-784 ERDAILSLIKIG
+784 R
-796 SETGN
+796 
-801 E
+801 

>member
-85 VLPNFNNIRTYG
+85 VLPNINNIRTYG

-112 ALDAY
+112 ALDAC

-181 PVNNLIIGITRSGKG
+181 PVNNMIIGITRSGKG

-228 SKKTLENRG
+228 SKKTLEKRG

-288 PANTDRFWND
+288 PTNTDRFWND
-298 ASSSLLAALILA
+298 ASSSLLSALILA
-310 HLEDCLRMDEMDN
+310 HLEDCLRMDEIEN
-323 DRRYKIWTEKR
+323 DKRYRTWKKKR
-334 AAYDG
+334 DAYDT
-339 LDDDLKEKADK
+339 LNDDVKKKAIELYEKEKIK
-350 LYEEELNKNEKS
+350 KE

-369 VMYLPEDAGY
+369 LMYLPEDAVY
-379 EKIYENV
+379 EKKHDNV

-402 RIRDPENP
+402 RVHNPDNP
-410 DITALDM
+410 DITALDI

-428 KLKYAAIEIAGE
+428 KLKYAAIEIAGD
-440 KPKSSIFGVMLSR
+440 KPKSSVFGVMLSR

-581 CGNQIYILTSDGDTA
+581 CGNHIYILTSDGDTA

-633 LNKNQLMRLNE
+633 LNRNQLMRLNE

-752 RVMEVTDLR
+752 RIMEVTDLR

-770 ELTDLIYKKIDKKD
+770 ELTDLIYKRIDKKD
-784 ERDAILSLIKIG
+784 ERDAILSLVKIG

>member
-1 MFFCHNLKMAEE
+1 MFLCHNLKMAEE

-85 VLPNFNNIRTYG
+85 VLPNINNIRTYG

-112 ALDAY
+112 ALDAC

-181 PVNNLIIGITRSGKG
+181 PVNNMIIGITRSGKG

-228 SKKTLENRG
+228 SKKTLEKRG

-334 AAYDG
+334 VAYDG

-379 EKIYENV
+379 EKIYDNV

-402 RIRDPENP
+402 RIRNPENP

-417 YFSKRPQLDRA
+417 YFSRRPQLDRA
-428 KLKYAAIEIAGE
+428 KLKYAAIEIAGD

-752 RVMEVTDLR
+752 RIMEVTDLR

-770 ELTDLIYKKIDKKD
+770 ELTDLIYKRIDKKD
-784 ERDAILSLIKIG
+784 ERDAILSLVKIG

>member
-21 KKKNPKRVMQLE
+21 KKKNQKRVMQLE

-85 VLPNFNNIRTYG
+85 VLPNINNIRTYG

-112 ALDAY
+112 ALDAC

-181 PVNNLIIGITRSGKG
+181 PVNNMIIGITRSGKG

-228 SKKTLENRG
+228 SKKTLEKRG

-288 PANTDRFWND
+288 PTNTDRFWND
-298 ASSSLLAALILA
+298 ASSSLLSALILA
-310 HLEDCLRMDEMDN
+310 HLEDCLRMDEIEN
-323 DRRYKIWTEKR
+323 DKRYRTWKKKR
-334 AAYDG
+334 DAYDT
-339 LDDDLKEKADK
+339 LNDDVKKKAIELYEKEKIK
-350 LYEEELNKNEKS
+350 KE

-369 VMYLPEDAGY
+369 LMYLPEDAVY
-379 EKIYENV
+379 EKKHDNV

-402 RIRDPENP
+402 RVHNPDNP
-410 DITALDM
+410 DITALDI

-428 KLKYAAIEIAGE
+428 KLKYAAIEIAGD
-440 KPKSSIFGVMLSR
+440 KPKSSVFGVMLSR

-633 LNKNQLMRLNE
+633 LNRNQLMRLNE

-728 MDYGRDSLKV
+728 IDYGRDSLKV

-752 RVMEVTDLR
+752 RIMEVTDLR

-770 ELTDLIYKKIDKKD
+770 ELTDLIYKRIDKKD
-784 ERDAILSLIKIG
+784 ERDAILSLVKIG

>member
-85 VLPNFNNIRTYG
+85 VLPNINNIRTYG

-112 ALDAY
+112 ALDAC

-181 PVNNLIIGITRSGKG
+181 PVNNMIIGITRSGKG

-288 PANTDRFWND
+288 PTNSDRFWND
-298 ASSSLLAALILA
+298 ASSSLLSALILA
-310 HLEDCLRMDEMDN
+310 HLEDCLRMDEIEN
-323 DRRYKIWTEKR
+323 DKRYRTWKKKR
-334 AAYDG
+334 DAYDT
-339 LDDDLKEKADK
+339 LNDDVKEKATK
-350 LYEEELNKNEKS
+350 LYEKEKIKKE

-369 VMYLPEDAGY
+369 VMYLPEDAVY
-379 EKIYENV
+379 EKKHDNV

-402 RIRDPENP
+402 RVHNPDNP
-410 DITALDM
+410 DITALDI
-417 YFSKRPQLDRA
+417 YFSKRPQLDRT
-428 KLKYAAIEIAGE
+428 KLKYAAIEIAGD

-694 IDLYEINTA
+694 IDLYEINMA

-728 MDYGRDSLKV
+728 IDYGRDSLKV

-752 RVMEVTDLR
+752 RIMEVTDLR

-770 ELTDLIYKKIDKKD
+770 ELTDLIYKRIDKKD
-784 ERDAILSLIKIG
+784 ERDAILSLVKIG

>member
-85 VLPNFNNIRTYG
+85 VLPNINNIRTYG

-112 ALDAY
+112 ALDAC

-181 PVNNLIIGITRSGKG
+181 PVNNMIIGITRSGKG

-228 SKKTLENRG
+228 SKKTLEKRG

-334 AAYDG
+334 VAYDG

-379 EKIYENV
+379 EKICDNV

-402 RIRDPENP
+402 RIRDPENL
-410 DITALDM
+410 DITALDI

-428 KLKYAAIEIAGE
+428 KLKYAAIEIAGD

-672 ESGKRFLYRYEYLTD
+672 ESEKRFLYRYEYLTD

-752 RVMEVTDLR
+752 RIMEVTDLR

-770 ELTDLIYKKIDKKD
+770 ELTDMIYKRIDKKD
-784 ERDAILSLIKIG
+784 ERDAILSLVKIG